1 MRRPGPTGQVIT
13 TMIPAYDYCGMD
25 RYHGMIWLTLFGLY
39 DRVIHSE
46 EMPVVGI
53 NPVVHATEYR

>member
-1 MRRPGPTGQVIT
+1 
-13 TMIPAYDYCGMD
+13 MIPAYDYCGMD

-53 NPVVHATEYR
+53 NPVVHATEYRQNYV